1 MPSRWPIVVGIAVI
15 AGGIAWFAVRDDEGE
30 KSAMPIS
37 PKSPGSADLTAPS
50 RVVSA
55 PTPPQLPSLDPK
67 HPALPRLTAAEA
79 FAAQPR
85 DDDWA
90 PSTENEIRK
99 RFKQVR
105 GAKLSE
111 LDCRQSQCRI
121 VVAGTQADVSRTIA
135 DLEGDRGLHGF
146 AQNLLLTAPERKPDG
161 TLVLRAFAMF
171 ER

>member
-15 AGGIAWFAVRDDEGE
+15 AGGVAWFALRDGEGE
-30 KSAMPIS
+30 KPTTPIS
-37 PKSPGSADLTAPS
+37 PKSPGSADLTTPS
-50 RVVSA
+50 KVVSVPA
-55 PTPPQLPSLDPK
+55 PPRLPSADTK
-67 HPALPRLTAAEA
+67 NPALPKLTAAEV

-85 DDDWA
+85 DDEWA
-90 PSTENEIRK
+90 PPTETEIRK
-99 RFKQVR
+99 RFKRVR

-111 LDCRQSQCRI
+111 LDCRQSQCQI
-121 VVAGTQADVSRTIA
+121 IVAGTQADVSRTIA

-171 ER
+171 DR